1 LSREIADGT
10 ERQCNCEG
18 KVMEPG
24 KKHKEIDF
32 DEQIEF
38 LKKVSFFHG
47 FDDHELRQF
56 LQVSKWLRVAPNTAI
71 IKENTT
77 ERAFYILVKGEV
89 RVEKRLPGKAKPTL
103 LTTIASG
110 DCFGEM
116 ALVTEIKRTADVV
129 SSTESFILRVE
140 PEIVSTS
147 NVFLQLKFY
156 KRFCERLVS
165 RLDLANKRV
174 VGGVGEETNLSFS
187 QRGRAEDGLSEAE
200 EKHLKPPG
208 KSGQGMARPEKTE
221 KTKSAIALP
230 PMPDKDHRQ
239 TPAKL
244 SQRMHQDV
252 VLPVN
257 PAVAAELSVM
267 MNGSGGIDNTRRLA
281 DLISLDPVL
290 SCRLIQTANSPFYRR
305 ASMVS
310 TVPLAMVIVGV
321 NPVQEVMAANI
332 MAASALQAFG
342 GFTSVSRD
350 FWQHAVVVG
359 RIAEMLREV
368 IRINTSAD
376 LYLCGLL
383 HDLGM
388 LVLDGMSP
396 NFYPQFV
403 RPPEEM
409 QDMVRAERD
418 YIGVDH
424 CQAGVWFAE
433 GIGLPQPY
441 LDVMRFHHLPEKA
454 TNNQVPVAL
463 LNLANIF
470 AAIKGVCLGQSKV
483 TLQDVAR
490 SFSWTLI
497 EEHHQP
503 FHEVNVPQFV
513 KAFSAELD
521 KTWASITGDILL

>member
-1 LSREIADGT
+1 MTS
-10 ERQCNCEG
+10 
-18 KVMEPG
+18 G
-24 KKHKEIDF
+24 KKHKEIDL

-47 FDDHELRQF
+47 FDDHELKQF
-56 LQVSKWLRVAPNTAI
+56 LQVSRWLRVPPNTVI
-71 IKENTT
+71 IKEDTT

-89 RVEKRLPGKAKPTL
+89 RVEKRLPGKAKPIL
-103 LTTIASG
+103 LTTLATG

-129 SSTESFILRVE
+129 ASTESFILRVE

-174 VGGVGEETNLSFS
+174 AGRDGEEANPSILQKVLADAT
-187 QRGRAEDGLSEAE
+187 APAAE
-200 EKHLKPPG
+200 EKPGKPPLKPG
-208 KSGQGMARPEKTE
+208 LGAERPEKRE
-221 KTKSAIALP
+221 KSRAAIALP

-244 SQRMHQDV
+244 HQRVHPEA

-257 PAVAAELSVM
+257 PAVAAELSAM
-267 MNGSGGIDNTRRLA
+267 MKGSSGIDNTRRLA

-290 SCRLIQTANSPFYRR
+290 SCRVIQTANSPFYRR
-305 ASMVS
+305 ANMVG

-321 NPVQEVMAANI
+321 KQVQEVLVDTIRAAR
-332 MAASALQAFG
+332 SAQAFS
-342 GFTSVSRD
+342 GFTSVSQD
-350 FWQHAVVVG
+350 FWRHAVVVG
-359 RIAEMLREV
+359 KIAEMLRDV

-396 NFYPQFV
+396 NFYPQLV
-403 RPPEEM
+403 QPSAEM
-409 QDMVRAERD
+409 QDMVRAEKD

-424 CQAGVWFAE
+424 GQAGVWLAE

-441 LDVMRFHHLPEKA
+441 LDVMRFHHQPEKA
-454 TNNQVPVAL
+454 TTNLVPVAL
-463 LNLANIF
+463 VNLANIF
-470 AAIKGVCLGQSKV
+470 ASMKGACLGSPRV
-483 TLQDVAR
+483 TVQDALR
-490 SFSWTLI
+490 SFSWALI
-497 EEHHQP
+497 QENHRP
-503 FHEVNVPQFV
+503 FQEVNVQQFV
-513 KAFSAELD
+513 NSFSAELD
-521 KTWASITGDILL
+521 KTWAGITGDILL

>member
-1 LSREIADGT
+1 MA
-10 ERQCNCEG
+10 
-18 KVMEPG
+18 PG
-24 KKHKEIDF
+24 KKHKEIDL

-47 FDDHELRQF
+47 FDDHELKQF
-56 LQVSKWLRVAPNTAI
+56 LQVSKWLRVPPHTVI

-77 ERAFYILVKGEV
+77 ERAFYILVRGEV
-89 RVEKRLPGKAKPTL
+89 RVEKRLPGKAKPIQ
-103 LTTIASG
+103 LTTLVTG

-129 SSTESFILRVE
+129 ASTESFILRVE

-174 VGGVGEETNLSFS
+174 AGRDGEEANPSILQKVLS
-187 QRGRAEDGLSEAE
+187 DGDLSEAE
-200 EKHLKPPG
+200 EKPSKPPVKPG
-208 KSGQGMARPEKTE
+208 LGMERGPEKPE
-221 KTKSAIALP
+221 KSRITISLP
-230 PMPDKDHRQ
+230 PLPDKDNRQ

-244 SQRMHQDV
+244 HHRVHPEAI
-252 VLPVN
+252 LPVN
-257 PAVAAELSVM
+257 PAVAAELSSM
-267 MNGSGGIDNTRRLA
+267 MKGGAGIDNTRRLA

-290 SCRLIQTANSPFYRR
+290 SCRIIQTANSPFYRR
-305 ASMVS
+305 ANTVG

-321 NPVQEVMAANI
+321 KQVQEVLVDTIRAAR
-332 MAASALQAFG
+332 STQAFS
-342 GFTSVSRD
+342 GFAAVSRD

-359 RIAEMLREV
+359 RIAEMLRDV
-368 IRINTSAD
+368 IRVNTSAD

-403 RPPEEM
+403 RPSEEM
-409 QDMVRAERD
+409 QDMVRVERD

-424 CQAGVWFAE
+424 GQAGVWLAE

-441 LDVMRFHHLPEKA
+441 LDVMHFHHMPEKA
-454 TNNQVPVAL
+454 TTNQVPVAL
-463 LNLANIF
+463 VNLANIF
-470 AAIKGVCLGQSKV
+470 AAMKGACMGQPQV
-483 TLQDVAR
+483 TTQDAAR
-490 SFSWTLI
+490 SFSWALI
-497 EEHHQP
+497 EEHHRP
-503 FHEVNVPQFV
+503 FQEVNVPQFINS
-513 KAFSAELD
+513 FSAELD

>member
-1 LSREIADGT
+1 MASGRKL
-10 ERQCNCEG
+10 
-18 KVMEPG
+18 
-24 KKHKEIDF
+24 KEIDL

-47 FDDHELRQF
+47 FDDHELKQF
-56 LQVSKWLRVAPNTAI
+56 LLVSKWLRVPANTVI
-71 IKENTT
+71 IKEDTT

-89 RVEKRLPGKAKPTL
+89 RVEKRLPGKAKPIQ
-103 LTTIASG
+103 LTTLATG

-129 SSTESFILRVE
+129 ASTESFILRVE

-165 RLDLANKRV
+165 RLDLANKKVAGRD
-174 VGGVGEETNLSFS
+174 GEEANPSILQKVLSDDFP
-187 QRGRAEDGLSEAE
+187 EETEEAPQ
-200 EKHLKPPG
+200 KQPAKPELAVG
-208 KSGQGMARPEKTE
+208 RPEKAG
-221 KTKSAIALP
+221 KIRAAISLP
-230 PMPDKDHRQ
+230 PMPDKDNRQ

-244 SQRMHQDV
+244 HHRVHPEA

-257 PAVAAELSVM
+257 PAVAFELNAM
-267 MNGSGGIDNTRRLA
+267 MRGHAGIDNTRRLA

-290 SCRLIQTANSPFYRR
+290 SCRVIQTANSPFYRR
-305 ASMVS
+305 ANMVG

-321 NPVQEVMAANI
+321 KQIQEVLIDTIRAAK
-332 MAASALQAFG
+332 STQAFS
-342 GFTSVSRD
+342 GFSPVAKD

-388 LVLDGMSP
+388 LVLDGLSP
-396 NFYPQFV
+396 NFYPQFAQ
-403 RPPEEM
+403 PSEELR
-409 QDMVRAERD
+409 DMVRAEKD

-424 CQAGVWFAE
+424 GQAGVWLAE

-441 LDVMRFHHLPEKA
+441 LDVMHFHHMPEKA
-454 TNNQVPVAL
+454 TTNQVPVAIV
-463 LNLANIF
+463 NLANIF
-470 AAIKGVCLGQSKV
+470 ASMKGACLGQPQL
-483 TLQDVAR
+483 TMQDAQR
-490 SFSWTLI
+490 SFSWALI
-497 EEHHQP
+497 EEHHRP
-503 FHEVNVPQFV
+503 FQEVNVSQFINS
-513 KAFSAELD
+513 FSAELD